1 MARRNMQFCAGVY
14 YHFYNRGA
22 HKASLFLDDGDFLRL
37 VRLLKEYSQLLK
49 MSVIAYCLMPNH
61 YHWLV
66 RQDSDIE
73 ARLLPQRVFNAYSH
87 AFNER
92 REHSGTLL
100 EGPFK
105 VIRVDSDEY
114 LHQLCR
120 YIHANPVRHGFAA
133 EPGLWTY
140 SNYLEWVGER
150 NGTLVDKDFVHQHF
164 GSADAYRAYVISY
177 LAHRVVLPAGLEQ
190 YLQGLESKR

>member
-1 MARRNMQFCAGVY
+1 MQFCAGVY

-22 HKASLFLDDGDFLRL
+22 HKVSLFRDDDDFLRL
-37 VRLLKEYSQLLK
+37 VRLLKQYSQLLQV
-49 MSVIAYCLMPNH
+49 SIIAYCLMPNH

-66 RQDSDIE
+66 RQDGDIE
-73 ARLLPQRVFNAYSH
+73 ARFLPQRVFNSYSH
-87 AFNER
+87 AFNQR
-92 REHSGTLL
+92 RAHSGTLL

-114 LHQLCR
+114 LRHLCR

-133 EPGLWTY
+133 KPGLWTY

-150 NGTLVDKDFVHQHF
+150 NGTLVDKEFVRQHF
-164 GSADAYRAYVISY
+164 ASADAYRAYVISY
-177 LAHRVVLPAGLEQ
+177 LAHQVVLPAALER
-190 YLQGLESKR
+190 YLQELDSRQ